1 MELIYLWI
9 DGYKNLKNFEIT
21 LNSAYEGSISKEKDK
36 SEKFKISLEER
47 TDCLN
52 IFGKNLNIM
61 TLIGQNGSGKSNIIN
76 ALSSILRNILLC
88 HNARFYDENEYDDN
102 EIPKNCK
109 FCLVIKSNEK
119 FSAYCSDNCIN
130 DIEIELKTKENDVIN
145 AEYHDIPNS
154 KYLFR
159 KRKLDQAE
167 TKINAAKFQP
177 FYRKDDSTPVDFTRW
192 NGIEDISKIKLNN
205 YFYYDRFRLYD
216 TVRNLIELYEFN
228 KKNKLKIF
236 AEEKRLL
243 FNKYSPYLN
252 IYEALGW
259 AYERIKNKT
268 PIDGTY
274 PIISLL
280 GEKIQI
286 IRTKI
291 KNNSY
296 LNERIDSLLEDILP
310 TLFLAYTLGEIFN
323 LIENYEIEKI
333 LEYRIKDTIGIKSN
347 GETSDY
353 MPKKLTR
360 ESRLGIYKRFN
371 NVLFGQRPISNGL
384 FKIDAKIPNNDASER
399 LKNMLTAYI
408 DYEENQTK
416 KEFLHDNYELLKGRI
431 IQLKEPVN
439 FEDINEPYITEIEA
453 LKGISKNL
461 YMEDDKGFYDF
472 MNLST
477 GEQRIL
483 RFFAD
488 VYYCAAEL
496 KGKFET
502 NVFLFDEIDLS
513 WHPEWQRK
521 MVYYIKDIF
530 DNIIVPNS
538 ERKINLIFTTHS
550 PFILSDMPKNN
561 VVMLSIDSN
570 GTSQIYDNTPNAFCA
585 NIHDLFNDNFF
596 FNNCDGI
603 CTIGEFAQKYIRDIK
618 EDFDKY
624 DIFFRDCILTNNTL
638 CKNNMFYQKLTEL
651 HDKILLISEPVIR
664 KSLLKEFMERYGYIL
679 YDDPAK
685 LMFDY
690 VELKQKYDKLEKE
703 LNEKNKSDR

>member
-21 LNSAYEGSISKEKDK
+21 LNSSYKGIRSQQECKNG
-36 SEKFKISLEER
+36 KFKIILKER
-47 TDCLN
+47 PDCLN

-76 ALSSILRNILLC
+76 ALSSILRNISLC
-88 HNARFYDENEYDDN
+88 HNTSFYDENEYDDN

-109 FCLVIKSNEK
+109 FCLIIKLNGK

-145 AEYHDIPNS
+145 AEYHDVPNS

-159 KRKLDQAE
+159 KRKLDQST

-216 TVRNLIELYEFN
+216 TVRNLIEIYEFN

-236 AEEKRLL
+236 TEEKRLL
-243 FNKYSPYLN
+243 FNKYSPYLD

-268 PIDGTY
+268 PMDGVY

-296 LNERIDSLLEDILP
+296 LNERIDCLLEDILP

-323 LIENYEIEKI
+323 LIENYEIEKN
-333 LEYRIKDTIGIKSN
+333 LEYKIKDTIGIKAN
-347 GETSDY
+347 GETSDC

-360 ESRLGIYKRFN
+360 EARLRIYTRFN
-371 NVLFGQRPISNGL
+371 NVLFGQRPIPNGL
-384 FKIDAKIPNNDASER
+384 FKIDAKLPNNNDSER

-408 DYEENQTK
+408 DYEAKQTK
-416 KEFLHDNYELLKGRI
+416 KDFLRDYYELLKGKI

-461 YMEDDKGFYDF
+461 YMENDKNFYDF
-472 MNLST
+472 MSLST

-488 VYYCAAEL
+488 VYYCAAGLENEY
-496 KGKFET
+496 ET

-530 DNIIVPNS
+530 DNIIMPNS

-550 PFILSDMPKNN
+550 PFILSDMPSNN
-561 VVMLSIDSN
+561 VVLLARNKNGNTVVDSN
-570 GTSQIYDNTPNAFCA
+570 KNDTFGA
-585 NIHDLFNDNFF
+585 NIHTLLAKSFF
-596 FNNCDGI
+596 MKSTMGA
-603 CTIGEFAQKYIRDIK
+603 FAQKKIQEAAQELNNNSKEEKNDVYQQVIK
-618 EDFDKY
+618 LLDDDNIYK
-624 DIFFRDCILTNNTL
+624 
-638 CKNNMFYQKLTEL
+638 
-651 HDKILLISEPVIR
+651 KILERMNCRSSE
-664 KSLLKEFMERYGYIL
+664 
-679 YDDPAK
+679 
-685 LMFDY
+685 
-690 VELKQKYDKLEKE
+690 
-703 LNEKNKSDR
+703 

>member
-9 DGYKNLKNFEIT
+9 DGYKNLKNFDII
-21 LNSAYEGSISKEKDK
+21 LNSAYEGSINKERNKIPNFKIVLKEK
-36 SEKFKISLEER
+36 
-47 TDCLN
+47 TDNLN

-76 ALSSILRNILLC
+76 ALSSILRNISLC
-88 HNARFYDENEYDDN
+88 HNASFYDENEYDDN

-119 FSAYCSDNCIN
+119 ISAYCSENCIN
-130 DIEIELKTKENDVIN
+130 DIEIELKTKENDAIN
-145 AEYHDIPNS
+145 AVYHDVPNS

-159 KRKLDQAE
+159 KRKLDQSE
-167 TKINAAKFQP
+167 IKINVAKFQP

-236 AEEKRLL
+236 KEEKRLL
-243 FNKYSPYLN
+243 FNKYSPYLD

-323 LIENYEIEKI
+323 LIENYEIEKK
-333 LEYRIKDTIGIKSN
+333 LEYKIKDTIGIKSN
-347 GETSDY
+347 GEASDY
-353 MPKKLTR
+353 MPQKLTR
-360 ESRLGIYKRFN
+360 EARLRIYTRFN
-371 NVLFGQRPISNGL
+371 NVLFGQRPIPNGL
-384 FKIDAKIPNNDASER
+384 FEIDAKLPNNNDSER

-416 KEFLHDNYELLKGRI
+416 KEFLRDNYELLKGKI

-439 FEDINEPYITEIEA
+439 FEDINKPYITEIEA

-461 YMEDDKGFYDF
+461 YMEDNKNFYDF
-472 MNLST
+472 MSLST

-488 VYYCAAEL
+488 VYYCASEL
-496 KGKFET
+496 NDEYET
-502 NVFLFDEIDLS
+502 NVFMFDEIDLS

-530 DNIIVPNS
+530 DNIITQNS
-538 ERKINLIFTTHS
+538 ERKMNLIFTTHS

-561 VVMLSIDSN
+561 VVLLARNKN
-570 GTSQIYDNTPNAFCA
+570 GNTIVVPNINDTFGA
-585 NIHDLFNDNFF
+585 NIHDLFNNNFF
-596 FNNCDGI
+596 LGDCEEI
-603 CTIGEFAQKYIRDIK
+603 CTIGEFAKQKIQKIQTELSKKSKINKLYSDPSELFEQINMIGEPIIRTALLKAFNERYKNPDINDLFVENCNLK
-618 EDFDKY
+618 RKIETLTRILYETDKY
-624 DIFFRDCILTNNTL
+624 
-638 CKNNMFYQKLTEL
+638 
-651 HDKILLISEPVIR
+651 
-664 KSLLKEFMERYGYIL
+664 
-679 YDDPAK
+679 
-685 LMFDY
+685 
-690 VELKQKYDKLEKE
+690 
-703 LNEKNKSDR
+703 